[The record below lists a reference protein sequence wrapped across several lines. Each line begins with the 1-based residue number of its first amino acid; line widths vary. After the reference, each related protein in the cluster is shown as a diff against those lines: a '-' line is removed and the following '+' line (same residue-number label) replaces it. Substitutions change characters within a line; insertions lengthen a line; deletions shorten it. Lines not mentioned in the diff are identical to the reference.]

1 MIKANLWFTNL
12 STTEQ
17 SPDASYRLSII
28 KRSDGMQYVVK
39 FQLMQKWVRT
49 PL

>member
-17 SPDASYRLSII
+17 SPDASYRLSNL
-28 KRSDGMQYVVK
+28 VVGR
-39 FQLMQKWVRT
+39 FANFRFSVRFG
-49 PL
+49 L